1 MKRRIGFL
9 AVAASLALA
18 ATACSRGGM
27 DNGPAFKWTTP
38 LPAGAVL
45 HIRNGSGGI
54 DVQPA
59 TDSNVTVTAGRRWKR
74 GHAGDIRFVVTQAG
88 KDYYVCAMWSNS
100 GRCGER
106 GYRGKNTGGLL
117 TMFSLFHRTTDA
129 VAEFVARVPPGVT
142 IDARTST
149 GSVKVYGTNAGVVAR
164 SVNGNVTVFDVS
176 GPMDLSTTNG
186 NVELSADSLADADSI
201 RLTTTNG
208 GIHAELPATLQGN
221 FDLSTVNGAVHSDL
235 PITGT
240 KKRGRLQGQIGSS
253 SRAVKMRA
261 VNGTV
266 TVVAH
271 PAAGSH

>member
-1 MKRRIGFL
+1 MKLRIGYL

-18 ATACSRGGM
+18 ATGCSRAGM
-27 DNGPAFKWTTP
+27 DEEPAFKWSTP

-54 DVQPA
+54 DVRPSA
-59 TDSNVTVTAGRRWKR
+59 DPNVTVTGGRRWKR
-74 GHAGDIRFVVTQAG
+74 GHADDIRFVVTQAG
-88 KDYYVCAMWSNS
+88 NDYYVCAMWRNS

-129 VAEFVARVPPGVT
+129 VAEFVASVPPGVSV
-142 IDARTST
+142 DARTST
-149 GSVKVYGTNAGVVAR
+149 GSVKVYGTNAGVVAH

-221 FDLSTVNGAVHSDL
+221 FDLSTVNGTVHSDL
-235 PITGT
+235 PIAGT
-240 KKRGRLQGQIGSS
+240 KRRGRLQGQIGSLP
-253 SRAVKMRA
+253 RVVKMRA

-271 PAAGSH
+271 PASGSH